1 MGFFTNLSYKKK
13 NAESAVLI
21 DAGTESVAG
30 AYAYYVEGDAPVL
43 ICSRRIPVEVHEK
56 EPRERAMLRALTTLS
71 EDLLREGAPILLRL
85 SENGHVSNVLVSVN
99 SPWQKT
105 KMRLENFERKN
116 PFVFTESIVSQAL
129 KETISVSSGEVVADD
144 SIINTVLNG
153 YETRSPYG
161 KSTRHASVTVL
172 TSFIDKNVAGNI
184 TSLVR
189 GIYNA
194 EKVLLIAGNSMRYQA
209 IRKAFPH
216 ERNALILSVSE
227 QTISISLVQKNLLV
241 ASHEATN
248 DGSNNDNNNWA
259 NLIKGE
265 LVKLTREH
273 SLPRTIFLL
282 ANESMMFPIKK
293 AFDEANFNSFWL
305 SGNQPK
311 IVPVLASH
319 LIGLVRQT
327 TSSPPDLSLLLMA
340 LYHHPHP
347 ITFAS

>member
-21 DAGTESVAG
+21 DIGAESVAG
-30 AYAYYVEGDAPVL
+30 AYAYYVGREAPAIL
-43 ICSRRIPVEVHEK
+43 CSRRIPVEVHDK
-56 EPRERAMLRALTTLS
+56 EPEERAMLRALTALS
-71 EDLLREGAPILLRL
+71 EYLLREGAPILLRL
-85 SENGHVSNVLVSVN
+85 SGNGHVGDILVSIN
-99 SPWQKT
+99 SPWQET

-129 KETISVSSGEVVADD
+129 KETSFAPSGEIVADD

-172 TSFIDKNVAGNI
+172 TSFIDKNVAGDI

-189 GIYNA
+189 SIYSA
-194 EKVLLIAGNSMRYQA
+194 ENVLLIAGNSLRYQA
-209 IRKAFPH
+209 IKKAFPH
-216 ERNALILSVSE
+216 EHNALILSVSE

-241 ASHEATN
+241 ALHEATN
-248 DGSNNDNNNWA
+248 DGSNNDSNNWTT
-259 NLIKGE
+259 LIKGG
-265 LVKLTREH
+265 LGKLTREH

-282 ANESMMFPIKK
+282 ANESMVFPIKK
-293 AFDEANFNSFWL
+293 VFDEANFNSFWL

-327 TSSPPDLSLLLMA
+327 TSSPPDLPLLLMA